1 MFVFIFKQFNH
12 QLTNIRSFF
21 INCLQVFDS
30 QSHVIMEVDT
40 DIKTDYPS
48 EPIDYEGPRI
58 PINVVY
64 TSNGPYVTFIDKT
77 MADNVSDI
85 SGVVNTEPELVDHK
99 EEVNLTSNS
108 SCVQDEMMV
117 NNVSNSNDLDC
128 STKADDVTTE
138 GIN

>member
-1 MFVFIFKQFNH
+1 
-12 QLTNIRSFF
+12 
-21 INCLQVFDS
+21 
-30 QSHVIMEVDT
+30 MEVDT

-64 TSNGPYVTFIDKT
+64 TSNGPCVTFIDKT

-85 SGVVNTEPELVDHK
+85 SGVVNTESELVDHK
-99 EEVNLTSNS
+99 EEIILTSNS

-117 NNVSNSNDLDC
+117 NNVSNSNDFVKTEPELVQLEDQINLDC